1 MNRKRGFT
9 LIELLVVMAIIALL
23 IGLLLP
29 ALQRARSKAKLIKDS
44 TQIQQVHKAWLIWAT
59 DRDGD
64 FPLPSTV
71 NRLPVGGQ
79 QIPGAG
85 DIDLT
90 LDSHN
95 NVYSLCVVNNFFSPE
110 LCVGPTEPSASI
122 LVKDDYDYDAYNVA
136 LDVYWDET
144 FETRLTSSAGNPAV
158 SNASYAVMPIQGKR
172 KLKHWKNTLD
182 STFPTIGNRGVFR
195 GSLGNSIYNASIT
208 LKIHGSDQEWV
219 GNICYNDNHMVTE
232 RTFYPEDV
240 TWQNPVSGTSDP
252 DNIFAREDTDADSDV
267 LLAMVPEV
275 TGTAGSTGTF
285 THKIEY
291 D

>member
-85 DIDLT
+85 EIDLT

-110 LCVGPTEPSASI
+110 LCIGPTEPSASV
-122 LVKDDYDYDAYNVA
+122 LVKDDYDYDAYDVVA
-136 LDVYWDET
+136 DVYWDET
-144 FETRLTSSAGNPAV
+144 FETRLQGTGAV
-158 SNASYAVMPIQGKR
+158 SNASYAVMPILGKR

-195 GSLGNSIYNASIT
+195 GRLNAAYNASIT

-240 TWQNPVSGTSDP
+240 TWLDPTAGTTVP
-252 DNIFAREDTDADSDV
+252 DNIFEEQSDDDSDA
-267 LLAMVPEV
+267 LLALVPEV

-285 THKIEY
+285 NHQIDY